1 MDNAASEQSRS
12 SSGMQ
17 LAGPRLREI
26 RQDRGLTL
34 AAVAESAGVTKGF
47 LSLAERGKT
56 QVSVPNLLRIC
67 EVLDVQPGSLF
78 DYPDHPD
85 EPVVH
90 GGTALEMGGEG
101 LREFL
106 LTPSH
111 ETHLQAMRTILEPGG
126 GSGGAYSLQAD
137 SIFALVIRGSLEL
150 VVDRAPRHLQSGD
163 SLTFP
168 ARSTHEWSN
177 PGPVDAEVVWVITA
191 PLPRQEL
198 FPARKKRGTAA
209 G

>member
-34 AAVAESAGVTKGF
+34 AA
-47 LSLAERGKT
+47 
-56 QVSVPNLLRIC
+56 
-67 EVLDVQPGSLF
+67 
-78 DYPDHPD
+78 
-85 EPVVH
+85 
-90 GGTALEMGGEG
+90 
-101 LREFL
+101 
-106 LTPSH
+106 
-111 ETHLQAMRTILEPGG
+111 
-126 GSGGAYSLQAD
+126 
-137 SIFALVIRGSLEL
+137 
-150 VVDRAPRHLQSGD
+150 
-163 SLTFP
+163 
-168 ARSTHEWSN
+168 RSTHEWSN
-177 PGPVDAEVVWVITA
+177 PGPVDAEVVWVITP